1 MSREAPPSTCSI
13 FYHNDQIV
21 AQFTLPNSGQTG
33 EVTFRND
40 ERGLAALS
48 RFLMERA
55 RAFDK
60 PLPPQ
65 FGTPAV
71 PIQHIVNSWHLDPLA
86 GAKAEKAKARL
97 EAERFKSKPVKE
109 QIAELS
115 TLFDNF
121 DF

>member
-1 MSREAPPSTCSI
+1 MSREAPPSACSI
-13 FYHNDQIV
+13 FYHNDEIIV
-21 AQFTLPNSGQTG
+21 QFTLPRCGQTG
-33 EVTFRND
+33 EVTFRNN

-48 RFLMERA
+48 RFLAERS

-60 PLPPQ
+60 PLPPA

-71 PIQHIVNSWHLDPLA
+71 PIQHIVNSWHLDPQA
-86 GAKAEKAKARL
+86 NDKAEKARKRL

-109 QIAELS
+109 QLAELS
-115 TLFDNF
+115 EMFDEL